1 MEEHENRSAA
11 VWKNCLKKNRK
22 LLLFLLFTGI
32 LNLSVFWLYGLTLEP
47 FFYTTAL
54 LLVLAMT
61 CILVDGVKEKKA
73 ATERSRIMSDPL
85 ANWNSLGEATDLMEK
100 DYQEMIR
107 RLGRSVE
114 ELYTRF
120 DNEQQDTLDYYT
132 AWVHQIKTPIAV
144 MRLQL
149 STEDT
154 DENRALL
161 SELFRIEQY
170 VDMVLQYVRLGSKST
185 DLVIDEYNL
194 DDLIRET
201 IRKYAS
207 SFIQRRLR
215 MDFQPTGRT
224 IITDKKWFC
233 LILEQFLSN
242 AIKYTQTGGITIF
255 ADERERLCI
264 KDTGIGIAE
273 EDLPRIFE
281 KGFTGKNGRIGQK
294 SSGLGLYLAKRASVL
309 IRRPVGVESKIGE
322 GSIFYI
328 TVDHREQV
336 TGA

>member
-1 MEEHENRSAA
+1 MEEHEN
-11 VWKNCLKKNRK
+11 
-22 LLLFLLFTGI
+22 
-32 LNLSVFWLYGLTLEP
+32 LT
-47 FFYTTAL
+47 
-54 LLVLAMT
+54 MT

-85 ANWNSLGEATDLMEK
+85 ANWISMGEA
-100 DYQEMIR
+100 
-107 RLGRSVE
+107 
-114 ELYTRF
+114 
-120 DNEQQDTLDYYT
+120 
-132 AWVHQIKTPIAV
+132 
-144 MRLQL
+144 
-149 STEDT
+149 
-154 DENRALL
+154 
-161 SELFRIEQY
+161 
-170 VDMVLQYVRLGSKST
+170 T

-194 DDLIRET
+194 DNLIRET

-281 KGFTGKNGRIGQK
+281 KGFTGKNGRNGQK
-294 SSGLGLYLAKRASVL
+294 FSGLGLYLAKRASVL

-328 TVDHREQV
+328 TVDHRDQV
-336 TGA
+336 TGS